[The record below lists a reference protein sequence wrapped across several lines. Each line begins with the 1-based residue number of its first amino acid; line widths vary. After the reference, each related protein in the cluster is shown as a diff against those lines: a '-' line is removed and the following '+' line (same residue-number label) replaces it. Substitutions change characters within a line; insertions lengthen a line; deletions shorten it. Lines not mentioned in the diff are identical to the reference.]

1 MSALTRPAARR
12 PFIVPAQVSLRHRL
26 SPRISNA
33 VAASALGVIA
43 LSGAASF
50 AVVAQTPT
58 AATSPAP
65 ALDPVVAEAKKLIE
79 QKRAPAAFQKLAAL
93 EAARAGESSFDYWLG
108 VAAFESGKLERAAIA
123 FERALVV
130 DPDFDSARMEL
141 GRTYLRMG
149 SLDLAE
155 QEFRRLLPRT
165 QNADGKQMIES
176 YLTEIARLKDRQK
189 FATSAFVEVGAGH
202 DTNLSSTTGSFSD
215 AIRASFGLSG
225 ILPSGNSVKRSDNFG
240 ALNGGGEFVWRYR
253 EDRTLFATASA
264 RLRSYKNEK
273 DFQYGLID
281 VAVGHE
287 LRYGTSA
294 LSYVAFGQ
302 LFRQDGAFVDTIAST
317 RIKNDRNSGGASI
330 DWRTE
335 IASNAQLT
343 LGAQG
348 SVYRYRSNPTQ
359 DTDQGT
365 LSATVTMQPEA
376 FSGSTFGISTFGGK
390 DRAKRPLIAGS
401 STDVSRRNLGLR
413 MFGQTDLRNPVS
425 ANASIGYSQR
435 RDDSSFARATLVE
448 YGKDRLL
455 DASFRLTWRVAESW
469 AIVPYVAYV
478 RNQSN
483 IALYNFNKTEG
494 GIMFR
499 FDLQ

>member
-1 MSALTRPAARR
+1 MSSRGGPKIGLVSSFQHSSRR
-12 PFIVPAQVSLRHRL
+12 QLRL
-26 SPRISNA
+26 ATI
-33 VAASALGVIA
+33 LIA
-43 LSGAASF
+43 LSSVLGGTVAYAQATAPAA
-50 AVVAQTPT
+50 A
-58 AATSPAP
+58 AP
-65 ALDPVVAEAKKLIE
+65 ALDPAVAEAKKLIE
-79 QKRAPAAFQKLAAL
+79 QKKAAEAFQKLSAL
-93 EAARAGESSFDYWLG
+93 EGARAGEPAFDYWLA
-108 VAAFESGKLERAAIA
+108 VAAFEAGRLERAAIA
-123 FERALVV
+123 LERALMV

-165 QNADGKQMIES
+165 QNAEGKQMIDA
-176 YLTEIARLKDRQK
+176 YLAEIARLKDRQK
-189 FATSAFVEVGAGH
+189 FAKSGFIEVGAGH

-225 ILPSGNSVKRSDNFG
+225 ILPSGNSIKRSDNFG
-240 ALNGGGEFVWRYR
+240 AVNGGGEFVWRYR
-253 EDRTLFATASA
+253 EDRTFFATASA
-264 RLRSYKNEK
+264 RLRSYKDYK
-273 DFQYGLID
+273 DFNYGLVD

-287 LRYGTSA
+287 VRYGTKA

-302 LFRQDGAFVDTIAST
+302 MFRQDGAFVDTIANT
-317 RIKNDRNSGGASI
+317 KIANDRNSGGASI

-365 LSATVTMQPEA
+365 VSATITMQPEA
-376 FSGSTFGISTFGGK
+376 LYGSTLGVSAFGGK
-390 DRAKRPLIAGS
+390 DRAKRPLIANT
-401 STDVSRRNLGLR
+401 STDVSRRNLGVR
-413 MFGQTDLRNPVS
+413 FFAQTDQRNPLS
-425 ANASIGYSQR
+425 ATASIGYSQR

-448 YGKDRLL
+448 FGRDKLL
-455 DASFRLTWRVAESW
+455 DANLRLTWRIADAFSV
-469 AIVPYVAYV
+469 IPYAAYV

-483 IALYNFNKTEG
+483 ISLYNFNKTEG
-494 GIMFR
+494 GIMIR
-499 FDLQ
+499 FDVQ